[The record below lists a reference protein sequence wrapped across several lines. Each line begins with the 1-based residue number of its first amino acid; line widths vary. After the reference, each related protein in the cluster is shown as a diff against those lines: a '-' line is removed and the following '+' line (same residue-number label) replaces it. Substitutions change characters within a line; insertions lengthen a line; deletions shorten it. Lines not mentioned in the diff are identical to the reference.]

1 MTITTY
7 NFSNVAV
14 GSAANDGT
22 GDELRTAFIKLNTN
36 FNYIQTYGFNAGNI
50 LTTGNIQATYF
61 LGDGSQLTNLPG
73 AYSNVQVA
81 TYLPSYS
88 GSIGSLSVVGN
99 LATSGAR
106 VETGLQIYKPAA
118 NIAAYANVN
127 VNRMIL
133 APTYTI
139 IGIFGAN
146 VTLPQAN
153 VNGTVFSV
161 TSNVATTLSVIPNAG
176 TNLTPYGNIQLSA
189 GTSAQYMYI
198 LADNTWYKIG

>member
-22 GDELRTAFIKLNTN
+22 GDELRSAFIKLNTN

-50 LTTGNIQATYF
+50 LASGNVQATYF

-81 TYLPSYS
+81 AYLPSYT
-88 GSIGSLSVVGN
+88 GSIGGLSVVGN

-106 VETGLQIYKPAA
+106 VETGLQVYKPTA

-127 VNRMIL
+127 VSRMIL
-133 APTYTI
+133 APTGTI
-139 IGIFGAN
+139 ISFGAN

-153 VNGTVFSV
+153 VNGTVFSI

-176 TNLTPYGNIQLSA
+176 TNLTPYGNVQLTA
-189 GTSAQYMYI
+189 GTSAQYSYY
-198 LADNTWYKIG
+198 LTDNTWYKIG

>member
-36 FNYIQTYGFNAGNI
+36 FNYIQTYGFNSGNI

-81 TYLPSYS
+81 TYLPTYS
-88 GSIGSLSVVGN
+88 GAIGSLSVAGN
-99 LATSGAR
+99 LAVSGAR
-106 VETGLQIYKPAA
+106 VDTGIQAYKPTA

-127 VNRMIL
+127 VTRMLLTPI
-133 APTYTI
+133 ATI
-139 IGIFGAN
+139 SFGAN

-153 VNGTVFSV
+153 VNGTVFSIS
-161 TSNVATTLSVIPNAG
+161 SNVATTLSVIPNAG
-176 TNLTPYGNIQLSA
+176 TNLSPYGNVQLAA
-189 GTSAQYMYI
+189 GSSAQYLYY